1 MSENEAQRNA
11 KINRIR
17 VESVFLLVII
27 VSLFVSLQLNNQNI
41 QFLKKGIENI
51 PKNIQ
56 KKILKKAKT
65 IAWIFV
71 IAAIWFLYTA
81 YKDYEEEK
89 NQARINYMIAAAIL
103 LISSAIRVYTLYKYS
118 NVQISGAEDYAL

>member
-17 VESVFLLVII
+17 VENVFLLLII
-27 VSLFVSLQLNNQNI
+27 VTLFVSLQLNKQNI
-41 QFLKKGIENI
+41 EFLKKGIEQI

-56 KKILKKAKT
+56 KQMLKKAKT

-71 IAAIWFLYTA
+71 LAAIWFLYTA
-81 YKDYEEEK
+81 YKDYEEDR
-89 NQARINYMIAAAIL
+89 NQARINYLIAAAIL
-103 LISSAIRVYTLYKYS
+103 LISSGIRLYSLYKYS